1 MFEPLPT
8 PQEMSAWDAASI
20 NSVGVRGEILM
31 ENASRA
37 AFQVLS
43 DSVGPLRGAV
53 IHLLAGG
60 GNNGGDAFCLSRHL
74 LDAGCRVLVFH
85 TKPRRHYKRESGYH
99 LNLAAK
105 LGVQFFLVP
114 NAEALRRRMSREEP
128 PDILV
133 DGLLGTGFSKTLRP
147 DALEMVQLVNRVGKN
162 AFVLALDIPS
172 GLSGLS
178 GEPRPE
184 AVEADATVT
193 FEAVKLG
200 LAMPSARRYTGK
212 LHVAPIGVPTQVKQ
226 AHPASHALMTRDV
239 LQLIPE
245 PAPDMHK
252 GAAGRVLAVGGS
264 TGLTGAVQLAG
275 LGALRAG
282 AGLVTAA
289 CPRALEPLVKT
300 GLPDLMTLPVGS
312 GERLTAQAA
321 QEIASQAE
329 RFDAVAVGPGLGRNK
344 SCGDFVADLA
354 DLASQGLFKNL
365 LLDADALYW
374 LAERPELLAKLP
386 PKTVLTPHPGEMARL
401 LGVDTQTIRSR
412 RLEAAKSMAEKHGLV
427 IVLKGAGTVTA
438 APDGA
443 LFISPFSEP
452 NLSVGGSGDVLSG
465 VIASLMA
472 RGLTPLSAALAG
484 VYWHGLAG
492 RLLSDD
498 YPGRGNLASEI
509 ASQLPF
515 ALKENFYD
523 SES

>member
-8 PQEMSAWDAASI
+8 PQEISAWDAASI

-37 AFQVLS
+37 AFQVLADAIGS
-43 DSVGPLRGAV
+43 LQGVV
-53 IHLLAGG
+53 VHLLAGG

-85 TKPRRHYKRESGYH
+85 TKPRRHYKREAGYH

-114 NAEALRRRMSREEP
+114 SAEAMRRRMAREES

-133 DGLLGTGFSKTLRP
+133 DGLLGTGFNKTLRP
-147 DALEMVQLVNRVGKN
+147 DALEMIRLINQVGKK
-162 AFVLALDIPS
+162 AFVLSLDIPS

-178 GEPRPE
+178 GDPRPE

-200 LAMPSARRYTGK
+200 LAMPMARRYTGA
-212 LHVAPIGVPTQVKQ
+212 LHVAPIGMPTKVKE
-226 AHPASHALMTRDV
+226 AHPASHALVTRKI

-245 PAPDMHK
+245 PTPDMHK

-264 TGLTGAVQLAG
+264 PGLSGALQLAG

-289 CPRALEPLVKT
+289 CPRALEPQVKA
-300 GLPDLMTLPVGS
+300 GLPDLMTMPVGS
-312 GERLTAQAA
+312 GERLSAQAA

-329 RFDAVAVGPGLGRNK
+329 RFDAAAVGPGLGRDK
-344 SCGDFVADLA
+344 SCGAFMEAVADLA
-354 DLASQGLFKNL
+354 AQGRFKNL

-374 LAERPELLAKLP
+374 LANRPEMLAKLP

-401 LGVDTQTIRSR
+401 LGVDTQSVCAR
-412 RLEAAKSMAEKHGLV
+412 RLEAAKSLAAKHELV
-427 IVLKGAGTVTA
+427 VVLKGAGTVTA

-443 LFISPFSEP
+443 LFLSPFSEP

-472 RGLTPLSAALAG
+472 RGLEPLSAALAG
-484 VYWHGLAG
+484 VYWHGMAG
-492 RLLSDD
+492 RLLSDS

-515 ALKENFYD
+515 ALKESLYA
-523 SES
+523 SKS